1 MTSPVRNTHNIVLTS
16 AGVALDPSVMCG
28 GTQPGTEEIRVT
40 WHRECYGFLETQPKN
55 LCFLLRL
62 DGEGRLRQGA

>member
-1 MTSPVRNTHNIVLTS
+1 MWGRIQQE
-16 AGVALDPSVMCG
+16 A
-28 GTQPGTEEIRVT
+28 EEIRVT

-62 DGEGRLRQGA
+62 DGEGRLQQGACGKLPWAASAIILSLGKS